1 MTDKFI
7 GYLVSVECK
16 NLFYQGIVASIDST
30 KAIIQLKNCFQN
42 GIHCGAKLIEIKY
55 NFSFI
60 FFALKLILN
69 EMLHLRTKEIEN
81 IEILADPQNALN
93 FLNPKLINDVSNNGN
108 SSNENSEPKQ
118 IINDNNKVNSNNENN
133 SNNNLRIMTKNQ
145 QPLKV
150 NSSKNNVSPMSGSPP
165 INNNGTNSNNSQYN
179 ENNSKRKQSY
189 NGNVYTN
196 GHDSYHQ
203 NIENCFTSVNV
214 ETIKEDFDF
223 EQNLA
228 LFDKDAFYEQMEGH
242 SKPACS
248 NYSEEPLNAY
258 DSLIKQL
265 NSNGNNSNGNN
276 NSHHTNGNVDMNKSA
291 QLSNQRSTTER
302 YHQIS
307 VANLFS
313 STATK
318 VCI

>member
-1 MTDKFI
+1 M
-7 GYLVSVECK
+7 
-16 NLFYQGIVASIDST
+16 NST
-30 KAIIQLKNCFQN
+30 
-42 GIHCGAKLIEIKY
+42 
-55 NFSFI
+55 
-60 FFALKLILN
+60 
-69 EMLHLRTKEIEN
+69 
-81 IEILADPQNALN
+81 
-93 FLNPKLINDVSNNGN
+93 
-108 SSNENSEPKQ
+108 
-118 IINDNNKVNSNNENN
+118 NENN

-165 INNNGTNSNNSQYN
+165 IHNGTNSNNSQYN

-189 NGNVYTN
+189 NGNGYTN

-228 LFDKDAFYEQMEGH
+228 LFDKDAFYEEMEGH

-265 NSNGNNSNGNN
+265 NSNGNNINGNN
-276 NSHHTNGNVDMNKSA
+276 NNNHHHMNGNIDMNKSA

-313 STATK
+313 STTAK